1 MSRNKVNQT
10 DGSLTMVAG
19 RGKAEYGAST
29 VRTGSF
35 SNPALDAESGSTTQT
50 ITFAEPMPDSNYQ
63 VELDKGGNL
72 SFVSVSSKTA
82 NGFTVTWARP
92 YNSALPAGST
102 AVTYT
107 AFKLYTDTEYNEVL
121 EKVNNPDTAP
131 TSGSTNLVTS
141 GGVYNEIY
149 NGSTP
154 NITFTPISGVTV
166 NYIHRLGRMVLFSMF
181 VDTTVQTQIS
191 PALRI
196 GQFSVSPQART
207 AVSTSIVANADVA
220 TNTSG
225 EVFMNGGLDVY
236 AESTPING
244 VVVSGMFLIAST

>member
-92 YNSALPAGST
+92 YSSALPAGST

-121 EKVNNPDTAP
+121 ETLTSPWVDISSDASTYIDTGYIKYKKIGQLVIVKMWNVIFKADS
-131 TSGSTNLVTS
+131 TGAGNTLSTNLPTC
-141 GGVYNEIY
+141 
-149 NGSTP
+149 
-154 NITFTPISGVTV
+154 
-166 NYIHRLGRMVLFSMF
+166 
-181 VDTTVQTQIS
+181 DD
-191 PALRI
+191 A
-196 GQFSVSPQART
+196 
-207 AVSTSIVANADVA
+207 A
-220 TNTSG
+220 TNRIFRDQKDGLGALYINTSSNTLLCHHKLPTG
-225 EVFMNGGLDVY
+225 ETTQTSWYGEMVY
-236 AESTPING
+236 TTSD
-244 VVVSGMFLIAST
+244 